1 LSSIDCFV
9 LEGLEQNTLITWSI
23 QLYFEDG
30 CVMTFSGVLM
40 TNLLLTVISGTSS
53 TRVSRDVLDL
63 MEAII
68 EVERRLLIAGLALS
82 VQVAGRSLLY
92 TATLLA

>member
-1 LSSIDCFV
+1 MANLS
-9 LEGLEQNTLITWSI
+9 
-23 QLYFEDG
+23 
-30 CVMTFSGVLM
+30 
-40 TNLLLTVISGTSS
+40 LTVISGTSS

-92 TATLLA
+92 TVAADVLVILLIFAEEANFVFRSKPNYHEI

>member
-1 LSSIDCFV
+1 
-9 LEGLEQNTLITWSI
+9 
-23 QLYFEDG
+23 
-30 CVMTFSGVLM
+30 MTFSGALM
-40 TNLLLTVISGTSS
+40 ANLSLTVISGTSS

-82 VQVAGRSLLY
+82 VQVTGRSLLY
-92 TATLLA
+92 TATLLAQITGMLKKRLHTSRD

>member
-1 LSSIDCFV
+1 MANLS
-9 LEGLEQNTLITWSI
+9 
-23 QLYFEDG
+23 
-30 CVMTFSGVLM
+30 
-40 TNLLLTVISGTSS
+40 LTVISGTSS

-82 VQVAGRSLLY
+82 VQVTGRSLLY
-92 TATLLA
+92 TATLLAQITGMLKKRLHTSRD

>member
-1 LSSIDCFV
+1 
-9 LEGLEQNTLITWSI
+9 
-23 QLYFEDG
+23 
-30 CVMTFSGVLM
+30 MTFSGALM
-40 TNLLLTVISGTSS
+40 ANLSLTVISGTSS

>member
-1 LSSIDCFV
+1 MANLS
-9 LEGLEQNTLITWSI
+9 
-23 QLYFEDG
+23 
-30 CVMTFSGVLM
+30 
-40 TNLLLTVISGTSS
+40 LTVISGTSS

-68 EVERRLLIAGLALS
+68 EVERILLIAGLALS

>member
-1 LSSIDCFV
+1 MANLS
-9 LEGLEQNTLITWSI
+9 
-23 QLYFEDG
+23 
-30 CVMTFSGVLM
+30 
-40 TNLLLTVISGTSS
+40 LTVISGTSS